1 MRQKE
6 GNRCKIWGMTVV
18 NNKSRSEWD
27 GRKNYEQNT
36 VVTHAQMHPFVR
48 RRGNGSIP
56 SKRLNC
62 AWAEVPSLSHIVG
75 MESWYYV
82 NRVDID
88 LIKVEDWEDTQGT
101 EGLTEG
107 RCRCCTSIYGA
118 FQTRGSLT
126 TWGNVLVS
134 GALGSFSLIIQQT
147 VTGSI
152 GAFIIRCAGRHLP
165 NLTDVSISPTENSHH
180 RQKS

>member
-1 MRQKE
+1 M
-6 GNRCKIWGMTVV
+6 
-18 NNKSRSEWD
+18 
-27 GRKNYEQNT
+27 
-36 VVTHAQMHPFVR
+36 
-48 RRGNGSIP
+48 
-56 SKRLNC
+56 
-62 AWAEVPSLSHIVG
+62 PSLSHIVG

-126 TWGNVLVS
+126 T
-134 GALGSFSLIIQQT
+134 
-147 VTGSI
+147 
-152 GAFIIRCAGRHLP
+152 
-165 NLTDVSISPTENSHH
+165 
-180 RQKS
+180 